1 MRDPLKDKRNKIDA
15 IDNLLA
21 GLLAERLSV
30 AASMTGLKKKV
41 RDSARETSVLR
52 HAAGLVKN
60 RELRPAV
67 LAVYRELIKQG
78 RRLQQAAKRPGGLKP
93 SA

>member
-1 MRDPLKDKRNKIDA
+1 MGNPLKDKRKKIDA
-15 IDNLLA
+15 IDSLLA
-21 GLLAERLSV
+21 GMLAERLSV

-41 RDSARETSVLR
+41 RDSAREASVLR
-52 HAAGLVKN
+52 RVASLVKN

-78 RRLQQAAKRPGGLKP
+78 RSLQQAAKRPGRLKP

>member
-1 MRDPLKDKRNKIDA
+1 MGNPLKDKRKKIDA
-15 IDNLLA
+15 IDGLLA

-30 AASMTGLKKKV
+30 AASMAGLKKRV
-41 RDSARETSVLR
+41 RDSAREASVLR

-60 RELRPAV
+60 RALRPAV

-78 RRLQQAAKRPGGLKP
+78 RRLQQAAKRPGRLKP
-93 SA
+93 SD